1 MTVFFFFFFFSQ
13 SANTR
18 GIIAN
23 EHVTEESLPDLPP
36 LSLELPTSNGLE
48 DSAMDE
54 DQIEETVVELPP
66 SMDTIAEEPSGD
78 DSTSND
84 GSDHNQAESTPSGNI
99 ALQVMLSL
107 V

>member
-1 MTVFFFFFFFSQ
+1 M
-13 SANTR
+13 
-18 GIIAN
+18 
-23 EHVTEESLPDLPP
+23 EESLPDLPP

-48 DSAMDE
+48 DSEHSAMDE